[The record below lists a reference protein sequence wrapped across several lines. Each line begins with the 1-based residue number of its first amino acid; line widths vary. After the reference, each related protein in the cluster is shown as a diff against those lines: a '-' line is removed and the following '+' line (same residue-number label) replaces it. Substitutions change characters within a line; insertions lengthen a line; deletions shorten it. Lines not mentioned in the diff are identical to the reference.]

1 MKKAFFTMILL
12 AVVSFMSAQTLQF
25 SYNGEA
31 VEDGTE
37 IIAEF
42 DEMSYE
48 YVAHLHIFNLSDED
62 QAVFVEQVVTETV
75 PDAMIFMCWQQC
87 LAPADTLVDGPVA
100 IPAQSL
106 SENELA
112 CHGMFSGEVSQVK
125 AEYRAYTRSNPD
137 EKISITVLFG
147 TGANTNEQVVSLGH
161 AYPNPASSTVHFDY
175 DFNGNSHVNAVVY
188 NLLGQEVKALSV
200 NGNHGRIDISVDD
213 LQPGI
218 YFCSLQVNN
227 AAVKTEKF
235 IVKR

>member
-1 MKKAFFTMILL
+1 MKKTFFTMILL

-25 SYNGEA
+25 NYNGEA
-31 VEDGTE
+31 VEDGQV
-37 IIAEF
+37 IIADF

-48 YVAHLHIFNLSDED
+48 YVAHLHIFNLTDQE
-62 QAVFVEQVVTETV
+62 QAVFVEQIVTETV
-75 PDAMIFMCWQQC
+75 PGATIFMCWRQC
-87 LAPADTLVDGPVA
+87 QMPQDTIVDGPVA

-106 SENELA
+106 SENELS
-112 CHGMFSGEVSQVK
+112 CHAMFNEEVSLVK

-137 EKISITVLFG
+137 EKIRITVLYG
-147 TGANTNEQVVSLGH
+147 TGANTDEHAVSLGH
-161 AYPNPASSTVHFDY
+161 AYPNPASSMVHFDY
-175 DFNGNSHVNAVVY
+175 NSDGNSVVNAVVY
-188 NLLGQEVKALSV
+188 NLLGQEVKAQSV
-200 NGNHGRIDISVDD
+200 NGSHGRINISVDD